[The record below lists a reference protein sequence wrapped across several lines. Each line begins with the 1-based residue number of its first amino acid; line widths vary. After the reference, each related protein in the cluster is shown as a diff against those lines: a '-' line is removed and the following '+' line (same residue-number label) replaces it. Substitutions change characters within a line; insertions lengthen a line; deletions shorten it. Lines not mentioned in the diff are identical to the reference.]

1 MGEAIITSRG
11 GTQEEAVPVI
21 PGYHSILA
29 TVRDYQGKLLK
40 DYPINCKDGSVWY
53 NYKTNETGKVLFT
66 CNSGAANISINN
78 VVNGYRYL
86 DFENIS
92 KNQDAPIGVQTRLQ
106 INMKKSNTKNFSF
119 GQGTSKITFLH
130 DQECSGYL
138 VGGGGGGSGGYTQD
152 RSNTSGG
159 SGGGG
164 GYITLINNYI
174 FESNKKYDII
184 IGAGGAGG
192 TISYNYISWI
202 SSPYWSSNYDSRNQP
217 GNAGASSTISNTSFV
232 ANGGAGGQNRTFVSA
247 RSAGEGYGGKLGENG
262 GNSNYSFASGGG
274 GGEIVFTGSSGTF
287 TPPAFTKGGLPYGGN
302 GVNFYNTGSWTGS
315 YYKSGVLYAEDGK
328 GPGGGGGA
336 ASIICPEDAYNT
348 NTTSEM
354 QTQRRYFCGGNG
366 AAGICKLNMVNY

>member
-11 GTQEEAVPVI
+11 GTQEEAVPVV

-86 DFENIS
+86 DFPNHIM
-92 KNQDAPIGVQTRLQ
+92 NCDTPIGGQTRLSFN
-106 INMKKSNTKNFSF
+106 IPKTTAKNLNF
-119 GQGTSKITFLH
+119 GKGTSKITFLH
-130 DQECSGYL
+130 DQKCSGYL
-138 VGGGGGGSGGYTQD
+138 VGGGGGGSGGFSQD
-152 RSNTSGG
+152 SSNSSGG

-174 FESNKKYDII
+174 FRSNKKYDII

-192 TISYNYISWI
+192 TISYDKSVG
-202 SSPYWSSNYDSRNQP
+202 SSHWSSNWSSRNQP
-217 GNAGASSTISNTSFV
+217 GNAGSSSTITNTDFV
-232 ANGGAGGQNRTFVSA
+232 ANGGAGGQNRTFTPA
-247 RSAGEGYGGKLGENG
+247 RSAGEGYGGKLAENG

-274 GGEIVFTGSSGTF
+274 GGEIMTWSSTASIN
-287 TPPAFTKGGLPYGGN
+287 PPKFTKGGYPYGGN
-302 GVNFYNTGSWTGS
+302 GVNFYSTYQWTGS
-315 YYKSGVLYAEDGK
+315 GYKTTGVIAAEDGK

-336 ASIICPEDAYNT
+336 ASILCDESAYNT
-348 NTTSEM
+348 NTEYAMTI
-354 QTQRRYFCGGNG
+354 QRRYFCGGNG
-366 AAGICKLNMVNY
+366 AAGICVINLMNY